1 MDPLATP
8 SDRENEDGSEGG
20 SYRDNSDIEG
30 ERSDSDAE
38 EPKVDRQLAHS
49 EEIIVVSNSHFLFR
63 PSLK

>member
-20 SYRDNSDIEG
+20 SYRHNSDIEG
-30 ERSDSDAE
+30 ERSESDAE
-38 EPKVDRQLAHS
+38 EPKVNRQLACS

-63 PSLK
+63 SSLK